1 MDESRGFKPDWFG
14 EIKYSKLLSIKY
26 SNRLLY
32 IKHSKNFP
40 QMVEILADN
49 SLKPAYHFSCGQE
62 PCLPFSFYGVTTAYP
77 LKPVKKG
84 THSNFPECLK
94 DFKDTSSLRD
104 SQWSETQ
111 NHK

>member
-1 MDESRGFKPDWFG
+1 
-14 EIKYSKLLSIKY
+14 
-26 SNRLLY
+26 
-32 IKHSKNFP
+32 
-40 QMVEILADN
+40 MVEILADN

-94 DFKDTSSLRD
+94 EFKDTSSLRD